1 MQKHIAE
8 TEKYPLDCN
17 TMPGFAGSNAYYLR
31 YMDAHNETELVSK
44 EANNYW
50 QNVDLYVGGS
60 EHATGHLLYSR
71 MWNKFLFDIGVV
83 CKDEPFQKLIN
94 QGMIQGRT
102 CFVYREKGGK
112 RFISSNLK
120 NEYETDPIRVDVGLA
135 NNDILNIDAFKQWRP
150 EFADAE
156 FVLENGK
163 YICGHEIEKMSKSYY
178 NVQNPDDLVEKY
190 GADTLRMYEMFLGPI
205 EQSKPWDIKGI
216 EGVARFIR
224 KFWKLYHN
232 AENVFFVA
240 EESPSLQEL
249 KILHKTIK
257 KIGEDIENFSF
268 NTSISAFMIC
278 TNELTDL
285 KCNKKEILEPLC
297 ILISPFAP
305 HISEELWS
313 LFGHTTSI
321 SHASFPLV
329 NEEYLQEN
337 TILYPVSFNGK
348 TRFTME
354 LNADISPKEI
364 EKIVLQSP
372 ETQKWM
378 DGKTPKK
385 IIVVPKRIVNVV
397 V

>member
-1 MQKHIAE
+1 ME
-8 TEKYPLDCN
+8 NNRKYPLDFN

-31 YMDAHNETELVSK
+31 YMDAHNENELVGK

-50 QNVDLYVGGS
+50 QNVDLYMGGS

-71 MWNKFLFDIGVV
+71 MWNKFLFDLGLV

-102 CFVYREKGGK
+102 NFAYREKGRN
-112 RFISSNLK
+112 RFISSNIK
-120 NEYETDPIRVDVGLA
+120 NEYQTDPIRVDINLVD
-135 NNDILNIDAFKQWRP
+135 NDVLDIERFKQWRP

-156 FVLENGK
+156 FVMENGK

-178 NVQNPDDLVEKY
+178 NVQSPDDLVEKY

-205 EQSKPWDIKGI
+205 EQSKPWDTKGI

-232 AENVFFVA
+232 AENEFFISEA
-240 EESPSLQEL
+240 PPPTPQEL

-278 TNELTDL
+278 VNELTDL
-285 KCNKKEILEPLC
+285 KCNKRAILEPLC
-297 ILISPFAP
+297 VLISPFAP
-305 HISEELWS
+305 HIAEELWS
-313 LFGHTTSI
+313 LLGHKNTVVY
-321 SHASFPLV
+321 AQFPQLDESVLV
-329 NEEYLQEN
+329 ED
-337 TILYPVSFNGK
+337 TFSYPVSFNGK
-348 TRFTME
+348 TRFMLE
-354 LNADISPKEI
+354 LSLNLLPKEV
-364 EKIVLQSP
+364 EDAVLQHP
-372 ETQKWM
+372 DTQKWL
-378 DGKTPKK
+378 DGKSPKK
-385 IIVVPKRIVNVV
+385 VIVVPKKIVNVV